1 MFACTWQIFI
11 LLLEWRPSLALP
23 AEDLQVEVFFHFHH
37 SSNKTEKYTGVS
49 EIHGR
54 QLTNQDSETLQL
66 SLETCVNLVS
76 PPELFQLSWG
86 YGEAWMGKAMCLLS
100 QQPGDALVLQVHHLH
115 PPAPEWLQHDVSGRY
130 ESRIAWLPE
139 GWSYHPLE
147 KIYWKVC
154 EGHLR
159 SYLCKEIDNQTEL
172 IQLYICSS
180 TYVVPYI

>member
-1 MFACTWQIFI
+1 MFACTWQIFV
-11 LLLEWRPSLALP
+11 LLLEWRPGLALP

-49 EIHGR
+49 EIHGH

-130 ESRIAWLPE
+130 ESRIGYLKDE
-139 GWSYHPLE
+139 VTTL
-147 KIYWKVC
+147 
-154 EGHLR
+154 LR
-159 SYLCKEIDNQTEL
+159 KFIGKFVKA
-172 IQLYICSS
+172 I
-180 TYVVPYI
+180 